1 MDFKGIVFGFFLSL
15 FPLIILFKLFRGKF
29 LFVSNPYMKGAL
41 MGFLLWLAFALMF
54 YIDAATGII
63 GILKKES
70 GAALFLLLTSSIHGF
85 ITAGIVVGAFTKKW
99 G

>member
-15 FPLIILFKLFRGKF
+15 LPLIILFKLFRGKF

-41 MGFLLWLAFALMF
+41 MGFLLWLVFALMF

-63 GILKKES
+63 GILEKES

-99 G
+99 